1 MRRHWVPSSKVS
13 AALIA
18 AILIGLPLRVHTQDA
33 PATLSE
39 DLAAFLES
47 GSNTT
52 VRVITTGA
60 PGSSLLSSILGLGIK
75 VLKPIQDGAVIE
87 VDRSQLEALRNNT
100 AVRHLSGDVPVVPT
114 MVVTSETTGADQVHD
129 GWNSGILGLVS
140 YPGVTGKGVGIAVI
154 DSGIASHP
162 ALTQQIAV
170 SVDLATNATGT
181 TDGFGHGT
189 HVAGIIAG
197 RAGVGASA
205 SSYFN
210 GGIAP
215 EARLVNVRVLDAR
228 GVGYTSDVLAGL
240 DWAIANRQ
248 KYNIRVINMS
258 LGHPVQESSTTD
270 PLCHAVTRAV
280 SSGITVVVS
289 AGNMGRDKDG
299 AQVLGGISSPGSC
312 PAAITVGA
320 ITTHNTAERSDD
332 TLASYSSRGPTKYDF
347 AIKPDVVAPGTRI
360 VAPQA
365 KGSWLANANN
375 YASPTVAGVSS
386 NAYMALSGTSMAAA
400 VVSGGAALLIQA
412 NPYITPQQVKL
423 ALKSTATFMPK
434 AGLVGAGAGSVN
446 FRAARQSASTGLL
459 NMVTKI
465 AGQVLSAGG
474 VSYWDAGALIDRVYE
489 GTGIQPLGALE
500 ALQVWLNPAKLVWGD
515 LNLLGLKN
523 PLATVAPNYIVWGEM
538 AGWTSSYYIV
548 WGETFTNPEGQYIV
562 WGENGDG
569 YIVWGETFAPDTQ

>member
-1 MRRHWVPSSKVS
+1 MRRYWAPSSKLS

-18 AILIGLPLRVHTQDA
+18 AVLLGLPLKVHTQDP

-39 DLAAFLES
+39 DLVAFLES
-47 GSNTT
+47 GSSAK

-60 PGSSLLSSILGLGIK
+60 PGSSLISSILGLGINI
-75 VLKPIQDGAVIE
+75 LKPIQNGAVLE
-87 VDRSQLEALRNNT
+87 VNRAQLEALRNNS
-100 AVRHLSGDVPVVPT
+100 AVSHLSGDVPVVPT
-114 MVVTSETTGADQVHD
+114 MVVSSEATGADQVHD
-129 GWNSGILGLVS
+129 GWNGGTLGLVS
-140 YPGVTGKGVGIAVI
+140 YAGVTGKGVGIAVI
-154 DSGIASHP
+154 DSGISGHP
-162 ALTQQIAV
+162 AVTPGMAASI
-170 SVDLATNATGT
+170 DLATNASGT
-181 TDGFGHGT
+181 ADGFGHGT

-205 SSYFN
+205 LSHFD

-215 EARLVNVRVLDAR
+215 EARLINVRVLDGR

-248 KYNIRVINMS
+248 KYNIRVINLS

-280 SSGITVVVS
+280 AAGITVVAS

-299 AQVLGGISSPGSC
+299 SQVLGGISSPGSC

-320 ITTHNTAERSDD
+320 VSTQNTAARGDD

-347 AIKPDVVAPGTRI
+347 AIKPDLVAPGTRI

-365 KGSWLANANN
+365 KGSWLATN
-375 YASPTVAGVSS
+375 YTSPTVAGVPS

-400 VVSGGAALLIQA
+400 VVSGGVALLVQA
-412 NPYITPQQVKL
+412 NPYLTPQQIKL
-423 ALKSTATFMPK
+423 ALQSTATFMPK
-434 AGLVGAGAGSVN
+434 PGLVGAGAGSVN
-446 FRAARQSASTGLL
+446 FRAARQSASAGLL
-459 NMVTKI
+459 NIATKI
-465 AGQVLSAGG
+465 AGQVLTAGG

-489 GTGIQPLGALE
+489 GTGIEPLGVLE
-500 ALQVWLNPAKLVWGD
+500 AVQTWLNPAKLVWGN

-523 PLATVAPNYIVWGEM
+523 PIGAIAPNYIVWGEM
-538 AGWTSSYYIV
+538 AGWSSSYYIV
-548 WGETFTNPEGQYIV
+548 WGETFTDPEGQYIV

-569 YIVWGETFAPDTQ
+569 YIVWGETFVPDMQ